1 MQAADF
7 LNGINIVRFRIEIKE
22 KGFKNKKPPNRIADV
37 TI

>member
-22 KGFKNKKPPNRIADV
+22 KGFKNKKAAK
-37 TI
+37 